1 METENK
7 NKIIDDQCSQDNI
20 KIKDSRR
27 ENRKKRQEN
36 NYQIKLS
43 LIQCL
48 KCNMWFS
55 KFNEPLSAWHNG
67 WKNILH

>member
-48 KCNMWFS
+48 KCNM
-55 KFNEPLSAWHNG
+55 
-67 WKNILH
+67 